1 MANIF
6 NKFCSLA
13 NQSCPDS
20 SADDNKKWPKIK
32 FLPLLLDPFRF
43 FIDSFG
49 GFLGLAFLFGGIMAL
64 ISCAAGFPVICSLK
78 RGDEVFYCSSSLGFY
93 ALGLLLKLLLGV
105 LFMVSWQRQMSER
118 KKLSWRE
125 VFRPGKKFAVT
136 LLTVLGFL
144 GLFIFPLVSFFYL
157 AGRVPNPDWRVEAA
171 VFAFFFFLF
180 IIPLFGMRMLPLLS
194 AAAEGDVGLGWRE
207 IWRKTSGANLKILIV
222 LFIMLLLFVYLSG
235 ALLGGYVDAEIAHP
249 LYVAFSSEFIYDF
262 LILIA
267 VAWIMGLSY
276 SLKLFLRGENC
287 HE

>member
-1 MANIF
+1 MANVF

-13 NQSCPDS
+13 SQRCPS
-20 SADDNKKWPKIK
+20 AAADDNKEWPKIR
-32 FLPLLLDPFRF
+32 FLPLLLDPFRL

-49 GFLGLAFLFGGIMAL
+49 SFLGLAFLFGGLMAL
-64 ISCAAGFPVICSLK
+64 ISCLTGFPVICSLK
-78 RGDEVFYCSSSLGFY
+78 SGDEAFYCSSSLGFY

-105 LFMVSWQRQMSER
+105 LFMVSWQWRMSE

-144 GLFIFPLVSFFYL
+144 GLFVFPLVSFFYL
-157 AGRVPNPDWRVEAA
+157 AGRVPNPDWRVEVA

-194 AAAEGDVGLGWRE
+194 AAAEGDAGLGWRE

-235 ALLGGYVDAEIAHP
+235 SLLGGYAGAEIAHP

-262 LILIA
+262 LILMA